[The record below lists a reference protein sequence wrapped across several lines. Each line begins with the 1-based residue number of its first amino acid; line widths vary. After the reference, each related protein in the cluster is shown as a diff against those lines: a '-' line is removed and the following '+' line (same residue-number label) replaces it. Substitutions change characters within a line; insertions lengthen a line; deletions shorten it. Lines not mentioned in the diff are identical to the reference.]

1 MLEYFAGIDWGS
13 ETHQVCVLDSAGE
26 VSAERAFSH
35 GGAGLAEMAAW
46 ILARAGVDPHAVGV
60 AIEIP
65 HGPVVETMM
74 ERGFTVHSVNPK
86 QLDRFRDRFSP
97 AGAKDDR
104 RDARVL
110 ADALRTDGHAFRRL
124 DPAAPEIVELRE
136 WSRIANDLTRDRTR
150 LVNRARQQ
158 LWRYYPQLLKVESD
172 LTRTWVRE
180 LWCLAPTPARAQ
192 RVRAA
197 TVAKLLKRH
206 RVRRIDA
213 ETALRIMRE
222 QAVSVAPGTTE
233 AAVAHIEVVF
243 SQLAVIAQQLAKAY
257 GELDRLSAALS
268 RSPASPED
276 EPGTYAQRDVEILSS
291 LPGVG
296 RIVLATLLAEAH
308 DPLRRRDYQAL
319 RCLSGVAPV
328 TRTRAVA
335 FPAPDDDVLHDVPRL
350 RGDNDFLYRTGAQP
364 GRERTHPNDRPF
376 RPPQKPD
383 PAHQRQLHDP
393 AVDRCRQHP
402 EPRVHADRMLAH
414 LDQRIAEPVHIDD
427 GGNVPGEEPYAG
439 DRMGPLEV
447 EAAPEPGAV
456 HRDRGDHAH
465 RVVAVHVGEMP
476 EIDRVLGCFLRVSRE
491 PDAPELRPAPVGLP
505 APSGAR
511 SSHCGARST
520 SPSNSRVSNTSSRA
534 ALGGGPAG

>member
-1 MLEYFAGIDWGS
+1 MHMLEYFAGIDWGS
-13 ETHQVCVLDSAGE
+13 ETHQVCVVDSAGE
-26 VSAERAFSH
+26 VSAERAFTH

-180 LWCLAPTPARAQ
+180 IWCLAPTPAKAQ

-213 ETALRIMRE
+213 ETALRILRE

-268 RSPASPED
+268 RSAASPED
-276 EPGTYAQRDVEILSS
+276 EPGTNAQRDVEILSS
-291 LPGVG
+291 HPGVG

-308 DPLRRRDYQAL
+308 DPLRRRANNRGRGTRSHRPQRLPHRPQGRVPAQAQQAAAARRRERQVREPGL
-319 RCLSGVAPV
+319 AAGSRGACG
-328 TRTRAVA
+328 AVA
-335 FPAPDDDVLHDVPRL
+335 DRTAGGRGGVL
-350 RGDNDFLYRTGAQP
+350 N
-364 GRERTHPNDRPF
+364 E
-376 RPPQKPD
+376 
-383 PAHQRQLHDP
+383 
-393 AVDRCRQHP
+393 
-402 EPRVHADRMLAH
+402 
-414 LDQRIAEPVHIDD
+414 
-427 GGNVPGEEPYAG
+427 
-439 DRMGPLEV
+439 
-447 EAAPEPGAV
+447 
-456 HRDRGDHAH
+456 
-465 RVVAVHVGEMP
+465 
-476 EIDRVLGCFLRVSRE
+476 
-491 PDAPELRPAPVGLP
+491 
-505 APSGAR
+505 GAR
-511 SSHCGARST
+511 R
-520 SPSNSRVSNTSSRA
+520 RA
-534 ALGGGPAG
+534 GQAFA